1 MRNITQKIVILW
13 IMLFGTSMVFAQ
25 SELSPG
31 LVEKNAMQKKEAI
44 QQAVLQ
50 NQDRP
55 ASQSLTQQE
64 AISGEKEFANLYDK
78 SPNAKYTSPSYTDDL
93 FDLQFDWPV
102 GVGGGEAGI
111 ETDGSYIYTTKWNGA
126 DFYKYELD
134 GTYIESFT
142 CGTASNVRDLAY
154 DGTYF
159 YGGAGS
165 PTVFQMD
172 FGSQTVISTFT
183 APTDVRAIAYNETD
197 SYFYANNW
205 SSDIVV
211 FDMSGTQVS
220 SFAVGASG
228 ASYYGFAY
236 DGYSSGAPFLWGYSQ
251 TGATQNDLIQMQ
263 LPDGTETGLTFDVG
277 SVAAVGAGLAGGLA
291 IADGLVPGYYTILGT
306 SQNVDIWGLELTQ
319 SGPLPAADVGIM
331 AIVAPSTGVNL
342 SNAETVTVTIKNYG
356 TDPQSNFDVSYTL
369 DGGMAVTETIT
380 ETINGG
386 ETLDHT
392 FATTEDLSAYGSYE
406 FQACTA
412 LTGDEN
418 PNNDCKAKTVENL
431 EPSLCA
437 PTYSSGCSVGD
448 GFTDFAVEEIQNLN
462 NGCANLNGT
471 GWSQYFGLGPA
482 ILIPGNVHVFQM
494 ATGYGNQYVNIWIDF
509 NDDLDLTADEMIL
522 QDYVMTEA
530 GVLYDVD
537 ITIPANAT
545 PGEHVMRAMTVW
557 ASAFTD
563 PCGSYSYGEAED
575 YKVIIGVAE
584 YGNLTGVVTENT
596 GGAPIEGAVVA
607 VKNGM
612 YTATTLSDGTYTIND
627 ILVGDWDITCTK
639 DGYNPISGGTV
650 SITNGNTTTMDFAMT
665 APTMD
670 ITPTEITVTLEEGQ
684 TSTELIDIANNGD
697 GTLDWNATLEIL
709 NSDNSDDMFDL
720 IWDMPV
726 GVGGGEAGIETDGNY
741 IYTTKWN
748 GTEFYKYD
756 MSGNYIETFSCGSAS
771 NVRDL
776 AFDGTYFYGAAA
788 SPAMFQMDFTTQTVV
803 STITAPTDVRAIAY
817 NENDN
822 VFYANNW
829 SSDIVAFDMSGTQVG
844 SFPIGASGASYYG
857 FAYDGYSAGA
867 PYLWGYSQTGATQN
881 DLIQM
886 QLPDGTE
893 TGLTFDVGSVT
904 AVGTGI
910 AGGLAIDDHIAPGFW
925 AFLGTAQNVNL
936 WALEL
941 TAGGGGNNW
950 ITIDPTSGTVDVGNS
965 DQMNVNLDATG
976 LTLGMIY
983 NANINFTSDPDVGSQ
998 TVPVTL
1004 IVGSMQVGHIQGNV
1018 FLDGV
1023 APYNIGDV
1031 TEVVIETGP
1040 YTTNPDANGDYDLTV
1055 YPGTYDVTATLYGY
1069 DTQTVAG
1076 VVVDEGATVSGI
1088 DFTMPCLYGIITGT
1102 VTNEE
1107 TGNPIENVNI
1117 VVEGT
1122 DFGAVTA
1129 ADGTYTITI
1138 EAGTYTV
1145 IADHLEYAM
1154 VTITDV
1160 VVDAQATTTLDIEM
1174 MQDLYIVMPQSADYW
1189 TGTTNG
1195 TDKTEV
1201 SYVKAWGGTGGNDQG
1216 WMKFDVTSIPTG
1228 AVITSVTFH
1237 GYVTN
1242 TNFPYWSITP
1252 MDIDPVTASGAD
1264 IWNTAQAGSG
1274 QDVAYS
1280 YNNESSTFAPGWHEY
1295 LLSETANEDLTN
1307 ALSQGWFA
1315 VGIYERDGS
1324 DTYYLEFDGWAE
1336 PNVPYLEVE
1345 FFVPEFGVL
1354 SGTVTE
1360 LATGNPIE
1368 GATVTAVGP
1377 WQTYTMETLADGTY
1391 SFDPCQVGTYD
1402 MTCTADG
1409 YNPMAATVDVTV
1421 GNTTVQD
1428 FAMTAPDFNVDPM
1441 SLDVTLDPNA
1451 MTDETL
1457 TVNNPGNGD
1466 VNWTA
1471 SVVVLDNAPSDDMF
1485 DLLFDWPVGVGG
1497 GEAGI
1502 ETDGQYIYTTKW
1514 NGADFYK
1521 YGMDGTYI
1529 ETFTCG
1535 SASNVRDLAYDGTYF
1550 YGAAASTTLFQMD
1563 FNTQTVVSTITAAT
1577 DVRAIAYNENENVFY
1592 ANNWSSDITVF
1603 DMTGAFVN
1611 SFPVGAS
1618 GASYYGF
1625 AYDGFTDGGPYLWGY
1640 SQTGNTQN
1648 DLIQMQLPD
1657 GTETGLTFDVGS
1669 VAAVGTGIAGGLS
1682 ITETI
1687 VPGLNV
1693 FLGTSQNVDIWVL
1706 ELGPA
1711 EPQWLTLDPTS
1722 GSLTGGGSETVTAHF
1737 DATGLLPAIYQAE
1750 IHFSTNPDVGSPI
1763 VPVTLTVEGLIPA
1776 INLALTYNCT
1786 DVELTWEMPTGGD
1799 PDSWKV
1805 YRDGEEIADVTEMS
1819 YTDALVDPE
1828 VEYSYYVTA
1837 VYAGEESM
1845 PTPTETITVPT
1856 PGDLPPLDFEGTV
1869 DTGVVLTWSVPAACV
1884 APDGYNIY
1892 RDGVKIND
1900 VLVTELTYFDDNTTP
1915 GFYEYYATAVYYFGE
1930 SGPSEAGY
1938 VQITGIDENIVYNMS
1953 IYPNPASNI
1962 VYVETDLNIE
1972 SLEILNNAGQVILT
1986 QKVDA
1991 NTSNFDVST
2000 FERGIYFIKMI
2011 TEKGTVIRKIAVK

>member
-1 MRNITQKIVILW
+1 MRNITRKIAILW
-13 IMLFGTSMVFAQ
+13 IVLFSTSMVFAQ
-25 SELSPG
+25 NELSPK
-31 LVEKNAMQKKEAI
+31 LAEKDALQKKEAQ

-50 NQDRP
+50 NLDRP
-55 ASQSLTQQE
+55 AGQSEVQQGV
-64 AISGEKEFANLYDK
+64 IPDEKEFVSLYDK
-78 SPNAKYTSPSYTDDL
+78 SPNAKYTTPSYTDDI

-126 DFYKYELD
+126 EFYKYGLD

-142 CGTASNVRDLAY
+142 CGTASNVRDLAF

-159 YGGAGS
+159 YGGAGA

-172 FGSQTVISTFT
+172 FDLQTVISTFT

-197 SYFYANNW
+197 GYFYANNW
-205 SSDIVV
+205 SSDITV
-211 FDMSGTQVS
+211 FDMTGTFVN

-236 DGYSSGAPFLWGYSQ
+236 DGYSAGAPFLWGYSQ

-263 LPDGTETGLTFDVG
+263 LPDGTETGVTFDVG
-277 SVAAVGAGLAGGLA
+277 SVAAVGTGIAGGLA

-306 SQNVDIWGLELTQ
+306 AQNVDIWGLELTQ
-319 SGPLPAADVGIM
+319 SGPLPTADVGIM

-342 SNAETVTVTIKNYG
+342 GNAETVTVTIKNYG
-356 TDPQSNFDVSYTL
+356 TDPQSNFDVSYSL
-369 DGGMAVTETIT
+369 DGGVAVTETIT

-392 FATTEDLSAYGSYE
+392 FATTEDLSAYGTYE

-418 PNNDCKAKTVENL
+418 PNNDCKSKTVENL

-437 PTYSSGCSVGD
+437 PVYSSGCSLGD

-462 NGCANLNGT
+462 NGCEDLNGT

-482 ILIPGNVHVFQM
+482 TLIPGNIHTFQM
-494 ATGYGNQYVNIWIDF
+494 ATGYSNQHVNIWIDF
-509 NDDLDLTADEMIL
+509 NDDLDLTDDEMIL
-522 QDYVMTEA
+522 TDYVMTDA

-537 ITIPANAT
+537 ITIPATAM

-557 ASAFTD
+557 LNAFTD

-575 YKVIIGVAE
+575 YKVFIGVAE
-584 YGNLTGVVTENT
+584 YGTVEGYVTENT
-596 GGAPIEGAVVA
+596 GGAAIEGATIA

-612 YTATTLSDGTYTIND
+612 YTTTSLSDGYYVLND
-627 ILVGDWDITCTK
+627 VLVGDWDISCTK
-639 DGYNPISGGTV
+639 DGYNPITGGTV
-650 SITNGNTTTMDFAMT
+650 TITNGGTTTQDFAMT

-670 ITPTEITVTLEEGQ
+670 ITPAEITVTLDINNQ
-684 TSTELIDIANNGD
+684 STEIIDIANNGD
-697 GTLDWNATLEIL
+697 GTLDWNASLEIL
-709 NSDNSDDMFDL
+709 NSDNTEDMFDL
-720 IWDMPV
+720 IWEMPV
-726 GVGGGEAGIETDGNY
+726 GVGGGEAGIETDGQY

-756 MSGNYIETFSCGSAS
+756 MSGNYLETFTCGSAS

-776 AFDGTYFYGAAA
+776 AYDGTYFYGAAA
-788 SPAMFQMDFTTQTVV
+788 NTSLFQMDFTTQTVV

-829 SSDIVAFDMSGTQVG
+829 SSDITVFDMTGTFVN
-844 SFPIGASGASYYG
+844 SFPVGVSGASYYG

-867 PYLWGYSQTGATQN
+867 PFLWGYSQTGATQN

-893 TGLTFDVGSVT
+893 TGLTFDVGSVV

-910 AGGLAIDDHIAPGFW
+910 AGGLAICNISPGFW

-941 TAGGGGNNW
+941 TPDNGNYNW
-950 ITIDPTSGTVDVGNS
+950 ITIDPTSGTLDAGNTG
-965 DQMNVNLDATG
+965 QMNVNLDATD
-976 LTLGMIY
+976 LVLGMIY
-983 NANINFTSDPDVGSQ
+983 HANIDFTSDPDVGTQ

-1004 IVGSMQVGHIQGNV
+1004 IVGTMQVGHIQGNV
-1018 FLDGV
+1018 FLDGS

-1031 TEVVIETGP
+1031 TEVLIETGP
-1040 YTTNPDANGDYDLTV
+1040 YSTNPDANGDYDLTV

-1069 DTQTVAG
+1069 DTQTVSG
-1076 VVVDEGATVSGI
+1076 VVVDEGATVTGV
-1088 DFTMPCLYGIITGT
+1088 DFTMPCLYGIISGT

-1122 DFGAVTA
+1122 EFGAVTG
-1129 ADGTYTITI
+1129 ADGTYEITI

-1145 IADHLEYAM
+1145 TADHLEYAM
-1154 VTITDV
+1154 VTIPDV
-1160 VVDAQATTTLDIEM
+1160 VVNAQATTTLDIEM
-1174 MQDLYIVMPQSADYW
+1174 MQDIYVVMPQSADYW

-1201 SYVKAWGGTGGNDQG
+1201 SYVKAWGGSGGNDQG
-1216 WMKFDVTSIPTG
+1216 WMKFDVSSIPAG
-1228 AVITSVTFH
+1228 AVITGITFH
-1237 GYVTN
+1237 GYVTI
-1242 TNFPYWSITP
+1242 TNYPYWSITP
-1252 MDIDPVTASGAD
+1252 MPIDPVTASGAD

-1274 QDVAYS
+1274 QDVAYA
-1280 YNNESSTFAPGWHEY
+1280 YNNESSSFAPGWHEY
-1295 LLSETANEDLTN
+1295 TLEGTANEDLTS

-1336 PNVPYLEVE
+1336 TNVPYLEVE

-1354 SGTVTE
+1354 NGTVTD

-1377 WQTYTMETLADGTY
+1377 WQTYSMTTLADGTY

-1409 YNPMAATVDVTV
+1409 YNTMNATVDVTV

-1428 FAMTAPDFNVDPM
+1428 FAMTAPGFNVDPM

-1451 MTDETL
+1451 MTDETI
-1457 TVNNPGNGD
+1457 TINNPGNGD

-1471 SVVVLDNAPSDDMF
+1471 SIVVLDGGLSDDMF
-1485 DLLFDWPVGVGG
+1485 DLQFDWPVGVGG

-1502 ETDGQYIYTTKW
+1502 ETDGQNIYTTKW
-1514 NGADFYK
+1514 NGAEFYK
-1521 YGMDGTYI
+1521 YDMSGNYL

-1550 YGAAASTTLFQMD
+1550 YGGAASTTLFQMD
-1563 FNTQTVVSTITAAT
+1563 FTTQTVVSTITAPT
-1577 DVRAIAYNENENVFY
+1577 DVRALAYNENENVFY
-1592 ANNWSSDITVF
+1592 TNNWSTDITVF

-1625 AYDGFTDGGPYLWGY
+1625 AYDGYSDGAPYLWGY
-1640 SQTGNTQN
+1640 SQTGATQN

-1682 ITETI
+1682 ITDAL
-1687 VPGLNV
+1687 VPGLYS
-1693 FLGTSQNVDIWVL
+1693 FLGTSQNVDIWAL
-1706 ELGPA
+1706 ELCPA
-1711 EPQWLTLDPTS
+1711 GPQWLTIDPTS
-1722 GSLTGGGSETVTAHF
+1722 GTLAGGGSETMTAHF
-1737 DATGLLPAIYQAE
+1737 DATGLLPAIYEAE
-1750 IHFSTNPDVGSPI
+1750 IHFSTNPDVGSP
-1763 VPVTLTVEGLIPA
+1763 VVAVTLTVDGLIPA
-1776 INLALTYNCT
+1776 VNLALTYNCT
-1786 DVELTWEMPTGGD
+1786 DVELTWEMPTGGN

-1805 YRDGEEIADVTEMS
+1805 YRDGTEIADVTEMN

-1845 PTPTETITVPT
+1845 PTPTETITVPMPT
-1856 PGDLPPLDFEGTV
+1856 DLPPLDFAAAIA
-1869 DTGVVLTWSVPAACV
+1869 TGGVNLTWSVPAACV

-1892 RDGVKIND
+1892 RDGVQINGD
-1900 VLVTELTYFDDNTTP
+1900 LVTELSYFDDNTTP
-1915 GFYEYYATAVYYFGE
+1915 GFYEYYATAVYYFTE
-1930 SGPSEAGY
+1930 SGPSDAGY
-1938 VQITGIDENIVYNMS
+1938 VQVTGIDENIVYDMKV
-1953 IYPNPASNI
+1953 YPNPASDM
-1962 VYVETDLNIE
+1962 VYVETDLTIK
-1972 SLEILNNAGQVILT
+1972 SLDVLNNAGQVIMT

-1991 NTSNFDVST
+1991 GSYHFDVST
-2000 FERGIYFIKMI
+2000 FERGIYFVKMV
-2011 TEKGTVIRKIAVK
+2011 TDKGTVIRKIAVK